1 MTPEQKQRIILSQ
14 RDAFKRNGYHPHAL
28 FWSSREVQEVRFKI
42 IADIGIGANANAN
55 GRDSILDV
63 GCGFGDFAA
72 YLERQNISTSYT
84 GIDISADLLAEGRR
98 QYPDLKLL
106 QADLFEFDPKPQSF
120 DYVTLSGTLNRK
132 FMGNNGAQSAKDYS
146 LEVIKRMF
154 ASCKK
159 GIAFNLLDARHQWTA
174 DRWDLQSFYPDEI
187 LQVIKQL
194 TRNYRLIDTYLEND
208 FTIHAWR
215 V

>member
-28 FWSSREVQEVRFKI
+28 FWSSREVQEIRFKI
-42 IADIGIGANANAN
+42 IADIGIGANAN

-194 TRNYRLIDTYLEND
+194 TRSYRLIDTYLEND

>member
-28 FWSSREVQEVRFKI
+28 FWSSREVQEIRFKI
-42 IADIGIGANANAN
+42 IADIGIGANAN